1 VLRKDKILYFAIG
14 SIVVAILV
22 MGIKYAAYYV
32 TGSVA
37 LFSDALESIVNVV
50 AAIAVLIA
58 LRIGAKPADADH
70 PFGHHKAEYFSAVLE
85 GVLIVLAALLILRE
99 VYFAVLDPHEL
110 STPLEGMLING
121 VATIINAVWSALL
134 IKLGRT
140 WRSPA
145 LVADGAHL
153 YTDVV
158 TSVGVLVGL
167 GLVVATGW
175 TILDSVIAAI
185 VAANILW
192 TGWKVVRESVD
203 GLMDRA
209 ASAELEDDIKAV
221 ISAHAK
227 GAIEVHDLRTRAAG
241 QAIFIEFHMVVPAAM
256 SVAESHQICDRVEDA
271 LHAEID
277 GSRVVIHVEPEE
289 EAKQQGV
296 PVL

>member
-1 VLRKDKILYFAIG
+1 
-14 SIVVAILV
+14 

-32 TGSVA
+32 TGSIA
-37 LFSDALESIVNVV
+37 LLSDALESIVNVV

-58 LRIGAKPADADH
+58 LKIGAKPADADH

-85 GVLIVLAALLILRE
+85 GVLIVLAAILILRE
-99 VYFAVLDPHEL
+99 VYFAFLEPREL
-110 STPLEGMLING
+110 STPLEGMVING
-121 VATIINAVWSALL
+121 LATVINASWSFLL
-134 IKLGRT
+134 VKLGRK

-158 TSVGVLVGL
+158 TSIGVLVGL

-175 TILDSVIAAI
+175 TILDPAIAAI
-185 VAANILW
+185 VAVNILW

-209 ASAELEDDIKAV
+209 ASADLENDIKAV
-221 ISAHAK
+221 ISAHAE

-256 SVAESHQICDRVEDA
+256 SVAESHEICDRVEDA
-271 LHAEID
+271 LHGEIE

-289 EAKQQGV
+289 KAKQQGV